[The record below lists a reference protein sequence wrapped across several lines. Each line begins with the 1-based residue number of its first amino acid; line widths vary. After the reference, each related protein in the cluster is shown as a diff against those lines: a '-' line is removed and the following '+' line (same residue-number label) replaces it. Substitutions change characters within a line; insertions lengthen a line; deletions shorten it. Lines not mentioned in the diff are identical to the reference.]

1 MIAPLIAKLT
11 GRTYD
16 VAAEDF
22 GYLLAKGG
30 VPFLR
35 GLAWSLIRLRRP
47 SGLLLGP
54 GIQFVQSGRLK
65 LGRGVA
71 IGGYG
76 YVDCAAEAGLTLG
89 DRVTLRERVWIQSR
103 SGLNDRAASLRIGS
117 RSYIGPNAVIGL
129 GGPVA
134 IGEDVQIGAGLSITA
149 ESHQADAHGSFVSGA
164 VSRTGVEIG
173 DRCWLG
179 NNVTILDGVTIGEGA
194 VIGAGSVVTRSIPPN
209 TVAMGV
215 PARVRRT
222 SGDDRPTSPEMPPQR
237 GL

>member
-11 GRTYD
+11 GRTYNITT
-16 VAAEDF
+16 EDF

-30 VPFLR
+30 IPFLR
-35 GLAWSLIRLRRP
+35 GVVWSVLRLRRP

-54 GIQFVQSGRLK
+54 GIQFVQSARLK

-76 YVDCAAEAGLTLG
+76 YVDCAADAGLVLG
-89 DRVTLRERVWIQSR
+89 DRVTVRERVWIQSR
-103 SGLNDRAASLRIGS
+103 SGLNDRAAGLRIGA

-129 GGPVA
+129 GGQVT

-149 ESHQADAHGSFVSGA
+149 ESHRADATGSFVTGA
-164 VSRTGVEIG
+164 VSRQGVEIG

-194 VIGAGSVVTRSIPPN
+194 VIGAGSVVTRSIPAFG
-209 TVAMGV
+209 VAMGV
-215 PARVRRT
+215 PARVRR
-222 SGDDRPTSPEMPPQR
+222 SGDAEAR
-237 GL
+237 